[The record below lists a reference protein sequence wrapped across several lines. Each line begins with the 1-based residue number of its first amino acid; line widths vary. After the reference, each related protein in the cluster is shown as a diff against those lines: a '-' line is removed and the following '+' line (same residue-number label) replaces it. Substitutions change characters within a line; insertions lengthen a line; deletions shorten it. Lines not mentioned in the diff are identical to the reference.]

1 MQLYRLVDMPFQI
14 AVSLPSTNWI
24 FLPVALIALA
34 LIKNRIMIK
43 LNFFTLIFISFQ
55 YNISYVGGEGK
66 DDYFPYAV
74 NEGEM
79 LVPLPILILLEYPAL
94 DGMKRIA
101 VEGTLF
107 KFL

>member
-1 MQLYRLVDMPFQI
+1 MPFQI

-24 FLPVALIALA
+24 FLPAALIAPA

-66 DDYFPYAV
+66 DDYFPYAD
-74 NEGEM
+74 NESKM
-79 LVPLPILILLEYPAL
+79 LAPPALIQLEYQAL
-94 DGMKRIA
+94 DGMKPLA
-101 VEGTLF
+101 VKGTLF
-107 KFL
+107 IFL